1 MDHNYIDHKS
11 LVALSLLTSRKK
23 QSKKDRMLIN
33 IEKADDKIVKSDLF
47 TIYSGLAGLLYVK
60 QSQLIY
66 NRDRMQFSKYM
77 GK

>member
-23 QSKKDRMLIN
+23 QSKKDRMPIN

>member
-1 MDHNYIDHKS
+1 
-11 LVALSLLTSRKK
+11 
-23 QSKKDRMLIN
+23 MLIN